1 MKRRIDKQLWIKSII
16 WLIKLIL
23 YCSQLWRIITIFCR
37 ISFNKQSEVESY
49 WLDIIGL
56 MGVSLDICQW
66 DVVVVWMI
74 AVDGTKI
81 SCVELQEIRIELR
94 IERIRF

>member
-1 MKRRIDKQLWIKSII
+1 
-16 WLIKLIL
+16 
-23 YCSQLWRIITIFCR
+23 
-37 ISFNKQSEVESY
+37 
-49 WLDIIGL
+49 
-56 MGVSLDICQW
+56 MGVSLGICQW

-81 SCVELQEIRIELR
+81 SCVELHEIRIELR